1 MWREP
6 KLNDLN
12 ADTETKNLIAKSI
25 YFNRKGFCEMQRK
38 SHKFNILLHY

>member
-25 YFNRKGFCEMQRK
+25 YFNRTYIIAEEIIHIPNNARE
-38 SHKFNILLHY
+38 Y